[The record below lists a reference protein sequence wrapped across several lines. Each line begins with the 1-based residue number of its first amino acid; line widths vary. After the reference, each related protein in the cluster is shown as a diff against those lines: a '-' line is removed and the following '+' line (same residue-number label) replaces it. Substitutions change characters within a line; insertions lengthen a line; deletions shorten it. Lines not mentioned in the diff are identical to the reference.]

1 MEQQFNL
8 RWYIRAL
15 GAASRACSHLGRW
28 DYAVEAGQKALNVA
42 EEFSNNSLISF
53 AAWSMSIAYTWKGDL
68 DQAVEYG
75 ELAVQKAQT
84 PYNKA
89 LGQRALAWAWCR
101 AGETSKGIEFMTALL
116 PIFRGRFMAIE
127 IPHTCNLGE
136 GYWLAGENE
145 KAKQTLEEGLK
156 ITERCGARYYL
167 GWTHRLLGEIA
178 FKTNP
183 AQAVPALADWRETDG
198 WVMGAR

>member
-75 ELAVQKAQT
+75 SWRSRKPKRLITRHWGRELLHG
-84 PYNKA
+84 
-89 LGQRALAWAWCR
+89 LGA
-101 AGETSKGIEFMTALL
+101 E
-116 PIFRGRFMAIE
+116 
-127 IPHTCNLGE
+127 
-136 GYWLAGENE
+136 
-145 KAKQTLEEGLK
+145 LERQVKELS
-156 ITERCGARYYL
+156 L
-167 GWTHRLLGEIA
+167 
-178 FKTNP
+178 
-183 AQAVPALADWRETDG
+183 
-198 WVMGAR
+198 